1 MPTTMTQ
8 TPLTDGDLDV
18 MRALHAALRRDSGR
32 LERAAERFEAQD
44 EKAYDALLLGWECFS
59 SSLHHH
65 HMIEDTHIWP
75 LLRQKRA
82 DSPDDVAVLDAMED
96 EHSRIDP
103 AIAAVDRA
111 LGDRRSGVEDVA
123 SHITD
128 FVGFL
133 RAHLEHEERDAF
145 PLIRHHITHQEWDG
159 LNRASMKDLSLG
171 ELSRMGPWL
180 LDGVTPDDARRV
192 LQEIPPP
199 LRLLHRFWWNPRYQ
213 RARRWE

>member
-18 MRALHAALRRDSGR
+18 MRALHAALRRDSDR
-32 LERAAERFEAQD
+32 LERAAERFGAQD
-44 EKAYDALLLGWECFS
+44 HKAHDALLLGWECFS

-65 HMIEDTHIWP
+65 HRIEDTHIWP
-75 LLRQKRA
+75 LLRQKRT
-82 DSPDDVAVLDAMED
+82 DSPDDVAVLNAMEQ
-96 EHSRIDP
+96 EHAGIDP
-103 AIAAVDRA
+103 AIEAVQRT
-111 LGDRRSGVEDVA
+111 LGDRQASREDVA
-123 SHITD
+123 SSIAD

-145 PLIRHHITHQEWDG
+145 PLIRRHITHQEWDA
-159 LNRASMKDLSLG
+159 LNKASMKDLSLG

-180 LDGVTPDDARRV
+180 LDGVKPEDASRV